1 MWLIGT
7 PDNTLQALSQ
17 SKNCPILYPVGQSA
31 ASQPIATNKEAPM
44 SDLYLKIVNTAAG
57 KTAAQ
62 TLGLPAP
69 VPLKR
74 LKRTDQPFIEGDIL
88 IGAAGGAK
96 AVATLGS
103 VLSAS
108 AANLHHASGNQRL
121 NDSAKAGNKAQP
133 LELGAD
139 IHQTF
144 SALVFD
150 ATGLRSPDDLRAL
163 YDFFHPTIK
172 KLGGNARVLVIG
184 QNPASCRKPPHA
196 AAQQALEG
204 FVRSVGKEIGK
215 KGSTANLLWMAP
227 GAEKQLDSSV
237 RFFLSP
243 RSAYVS
249 GQVVKIGKRESS
261 KATNPVAPLTGK
273 VALVTGASRGIGAAI
288 AETLARDGATVVG
301 LDIPPAMEELEKVT
315 SAINGKALACD
326 ITDAKAP
333 KLIGD
338 FLEEHFGGV
347 DLVIHNAGITRDKTL
362 GNMPEHF
369 WDMTIAVNLS
379 AEELID
385 EELIHR
391 ELLKEN
397 GRIVCISSI
406 SGIAGNF
413 GQTNYSTAKCG
424 VIGYVEAM
432 ARQVRN
438 GVTINAVAPGFIE
451 TQMTAAMPITL
462 REAGRRMNSL
472 SQGGQPVDVAETIAW
487 YCSPASNGVNG
498 NVVRVC
504 GQSLIGK

>member
-1 MWLIGT
+1 
-7 PDNTLQALSQ
+7 
-17 SKNCPILYPVGQSA
+17 
-31 ASQPIATNKEAPM
+31 M
-44 SDLYLKIVNTAAG
+44 SDLYLRIVNTPVG

-62 TLGLPAP
+62 SLGLPAP

-74 LKRTDQPFIEGDIL
+74 LKRTDQPFIEGDVL
-88 IGAAGGAK
+88 VGAASGGK
-96 AVATLGS
+96 AIAAIGS
-103 VLSAS
+103 TLSAS
-108 AANLHHASGNQRL
+108 ATTLHHASGNERL
-121 NDSAKAGNKAQP
+121 KDSSKAGNKARPMDLNSEIDQK
-133 LELGAD
+133 
-139 IHQTF
+139 F

-150 ATGLRSPDDLRAL
+150 ATGLKGPDDLRAL

-184 QNPASCRKPPHA
+184 QNPATCRKAPQA

-204 FVRSVGKEIGK
+204 FVRSIGKEIGK

-227 GAEKQLDSSV
+227 GAEQQLESSV
-237 RFFLSP
+237 RFFLSA

-249 GQVVKIGKRESS
+249 GQVVRIGKSDS
-261 KATNPVAPLTGK
+261 APATNPVAPLTGK

-288 AETLARDGATVVG
+288 AETLARDGATVIG
-301 LDIPPAMEELEKVT
+301 LDIPPAMEDLQRVT

-326 ITDAKAP
+326 ITDEKAP
-333 KLIGD
+333 TLIAD
-338 FLEEHFGGV
+338 YIDEHFGGV

-369 WDMTIAVNLS
+369 WDMTIAVNLT

-385 EELIHR
+385 EELAKR
-391 ELLKEN
+391 ELMKEN

-413 GQTNYSTAKCG
+413 GQTNYSTAKSG

-432 ARQVRN
+432 ARQLKK

-451 TQMTAAMPITL
+451 TQMTAAMPVTI

-487 YCSPASNGVNG
+487 YCSPASSGVNG

>member
-1 MWLIGT
+1 M
-7 PDNTLQALSQ
+7 P
-17 SKNCPILYPVGQSA
+17 
-31 ASQPIATNKEAPM
+31 
-44 SDLYLKIVNTAAG
+44 DLYLKFVNTPVG

-62 TLGLPAP
+62 SLGLPAP
-69 VPLKR
+69 IPLNR
-74 LKRTDQPFIEGDIL
+74 LRRPDQPFIEGDVL
-88 IGAAGGAK
+88 VGAGKGAK
-96 AVATLGS
+96 AIATLAGI
-103 VLSAS
+103 LNAS
-108 AANLHHASGNQRL
+108 AATVHHASGIDSL
-121 NDSAKAGNKAQP
+121 VDSAKAGNKAKA

-139 IHQTF
+139 NKPTF
-144 SALVFD
+144 SGLVFD
-150 ATGLRSPDDLRAL
+150 ATGLKNPDDLRAL

-172 KLGGNARVLVIG
+172 KLGRNARVVVVG
-184 QNPASCRKPPHA
+184 QNPSTCRKAPQA

-215 KGSTANLLWMAP
+215 KGATANLVWMAP
-227 GAEKQLDSSV
+227 GAEKQLDSTL

-249 GQVVKIGKRESS
+249 GQVVRIGKSAS
-261 KATNPVAPLTGK
+261 APTTSPVAPLTGK

-288 AETLARDGATVVG
+288 AETLARDGATVIG
-301 LDIPPAMEELEKVT
+301 LDIPPAMAELEKVT
-315 SAINGKALACD
+315 DAINGKALACD
-326 ITDAKAP
+326 ITDKAAP
-333 KLIGD
+333 KLIAD
-338 FLEEHFGGV
+338 FVQEHFGGI

-385 EELIHR
+385 EELMHR
-391 ELLKEN
+391 ELMREN

-413 GQTNYSTAKCG
+413 GQTNYSTAKSG

-432 ARQVRN
+432 AKQLKN
-438 GVTINAVAPGFIE
+438 GVTINAIAPGFIE
-451 TQMTAAMPITL
+451 TQMTAAMPITI

-472 SQGGQPVDVAETIAW
+472 SQGGLPIDVAEAIAW

>member
-1 MWLIGT
+1 
-7 PDNTLQALSQ
+7 
-17 SKNCPILYPVGQSA
+17 
-31 ASQPIATNKEAPM
+31 M
-44 SDLYLKIVNTAAG
+44 SDLYLRIVNTPVG

-62 TLGLPAP
+62 SLGLPAP

-88 IGAAGGAK
+88 IGAANGAK
-96 AVATLGS
+96 AVAAIGS
-103 VLSAS
+103 TLSAS
-108 AANLHHASGNQRL
+108 AANLFHASENESL
-121 NDSAKAGNKAQP
+121 KDSSKAGNKARP
-133 LELGAD
+133 LDLGSD
-139 IHQTF
+139 IDQKF

-150 ATGLRSPDDLRAL
+150 ATGLKGPDDLRAL
-163 YDFFHPTIK
+163 YDFFHPTIR
-172 KLGGNARVLVIG
+172 KLGSNARVLVIG
-184 QNPASCRKPPHA
+184 QNPASCRKPPNA

-237 RFFLSP
+237 RFFLSA

-249 GQVVKIGKRESS
+249 GQVVKIGKGNASP
-261 KATNPVAPLTGK
+261 ATNPVAPLTGK
-273 VALVTGASRGIGAAI
+273 IALVTGASRGIGAAI
-288 AETLARDGATVVG
+288 SETLARDGATVIG

-315 SAINGKALACD
+315 AAIKGKALACD
-326 ITDAKAP
+326 ITDDKAP
-333 KLIGD
+333 KLIAD
-338 FLEEHFGGV
+338 FIEEHFGGV

-362 GNMPEHF
+362 GSMPEHF
-369 WDMTIAVNLS
+369 WDMTIAVNLT

-385 EELIHR
+385 EELAKR
-391 ELLKEN
+391 ELMKEN

-432 ARQVRN
+432 ARQLKN
-438 GVTINAVAPGFIE
+438 GVTINAIAPGFIE
-451 TQMTAAMPITL
+451 TQMTAAMPVTI

-472 SQGGQPVDVAETIAW
+472 SQGGQPVDVAEAIAW
-487 YCSPASNGVNG
+487 YCSPASSGVNG
-498 NVVRVC
+498 NIVRVC

>member
-1 MWLIGT
+1 
-7 PDNTLQALSQ
+7 
-17 SKNCPILYPVGQSA
+17 
-31 ASQPIATNKEAPM
+31 M
-44 SDLYLKIVNTAAG
+44 SDLYLKFVNTPVG

-62 TLGLPAP
+62 TLGLPSP
-69 VPLKR
+69 ISLKR
-74 LKRTDQPFIEGDIL
+74 LQRTDQPFIEGDVL
-88 IGAAGGAK
+88 IGAGTGAK
-96 AVATLGS
+96 AIATLGGI
-103 VLSAS
+103 LNAS
-108 AANLHHASGNQRL
+108 AANLFHASGVDSL
-121 NDSAKAGNKAQP
+121 SDSAKAGNKSQA
-133 LELGAD
+133 LTLDSDTE
-139 IHQTF
+139 QTY

-150 ATGLRSPDDLRAL
+150 ATGLKSPDDLRAL

-172 KLGGNARVLVIG
+172 KLGRNARVLVIG
-184 QNPASCRKPPHA
+184 QTPASCRKAPQA

-204 FVRSVGKEIGK
+204 FVRSVGKEVGK

-227 GAEKQLDSSV
+227 GAEKQLESTV

-249 GQVVKIGKRESS
+249 GQVVRIGKNTT
-261 KATNPVAPLTGK
+261 APTTNPVAPLTGK

-288 AETLARDGATVVG
+288 AETLARDGASVIG
-301 LDIPPAMEELEKVT
+301 LDIPPAMAELEKVT
-315 SAINGKALACD
+315 NAIEGKALACD
-326 ITDAKAP
+326 ITDAAAP
-333 KLIGD
+333 KLIAD
-338 FLEEHFGGV
+338 FIEQHYGGI
-347 DLVIHNAGITRDKTL
+347 DLVVHNAGITRDKTL

-385 EELIHR
+385 EELNQR
-391 ELLKEN
+391 QLLREN

-413 GQTNYSTAKCG
+413 GQTNYSTAKSG

-432 ARQVRN
+432 ARQLKN
-438 GVTINAVAPGFIE
+438 GVTINAIAPGFIE
-451 TQMTAAMPITL
+451 TQMTAAMPITI

-472 SQGGQPVDVAETIAW
+472 AQGGQPIDVAEAIAW
-487 YCSPASNGVNG
+487 YCNPGSGGVNG

>member
-1 MWLIGT
+1 
-7 PDNTLQALSQ
+7 
-17 SKNCPILYPVGQSA
+17 
-31 ASQPIATNKEAPM
+31 M
-44 SDLYLKIVNTAAG
+44 SDLYLKLVNTPVG

-62 TLGLPAP
+62 TLGLPSP

-74 LKRTDQPFIEGDIL
+74 LKRLDQPFIEGAVL
-88 IGAAGGAK
+88 IGAGPGGK
-96 AVATLGS
+96 AVSTLGGI
-103 VLSAS
+103 LGAS
-108 AANLHHASGNQRL
+108 AATLHHASGASSL
-121 NDSAKAGNKAQP
+121 NDSAKAGNKAKA
-133 LELGAD
+133 LDLGED
-139 IHQTF
+139 IEQTF
-144 SALVFD
+144 AALIFD
-150 ATGLRSPDDLRAL
+150 ATGLKNPDDLRAL

-172 KLGGNARVLVIG
+172 KLGRNARVLVVG
-184 QNPASCRKPPHA
+184 QNPASCRKAPQA

-215 KGSTANLLWMAP
+215 KGSTANLIWIAP
-227 GAEKQLDSSV
+227 GAEKHLDSTV
-237 RFFLSP
+237 RFFLSA

-249 GQVVKIGKRESS
+249 GQVVRIGKSS
-261 KATNPVAPLTGK
+261 AAPTTNPVAPLTGK

-288 AETLARDGATVVG
+288 AQTLARDGATVIG
-301 LDIPPAMEELEKVT
+301 LDIPPAMSELQKVT
-315 SAINGKALACD
+315 DAINGKALACD
-326 ITDAKAP
+326 ITDKAAP
-333 KLIGD
+333 KLIAD
-338 FLEEHFGGV
+338 FIREHFEGI

-385 EELIHR
+385 EELAQR
-391 ELLKEN
+391 ELLREN

-413 GQTNYSTAKCG
+413 GQTNYSTAKSG

-432 ARQVRN
+432 AKQLKN
-438 GVTINAVAPGFIE
+438 GITINAIAPGFIE
-451 TQMTAAMPITL
+451 TQMTAAMPMTL

-472 SQGGQPVDVAETIAW
+472 AQGGQPIDVAEAIAW
-487 YCSPASNGVNG
+487 YCNPASNGVTG

>member
-1 MWLIGT
+1 
-7 PDNTLQALSQ
+7 
-17 SKNCPILYPVGQSA
+17 
-31 ASQPIATNKEAPM
+31 M
-44 SDLYLKIVNTAAG
+44 SDLYLKFVNTPLG

-62 TLGLPAP
+62 SLGLPAP
-69 VPLKR
+69 IPLNR
-74 LKRTDQPFIEGDIL
+74 LKRPDQPFIEGDVL
-88 IGAAGGAK
+88 VGAGNGAK
-96 AVATLGS
+96 AIATLGGI
-103 VLSAS
+103 LNAS
-108 AANLHHASGNQRL
+108 AAKVHHASGIDSL
-121 NDSAKAGNKAQP
+121 SDSAKAGNKAKA
-133 LELGAD
+133 LELG
-139 IHQTF
+139 QGTKPTF
-144 SALVFD
+144 SALIFD
-150 ATGLRSPDDLRAL
+150 ATGLKKPDDLRAL

-172 KLGGNARVLVIG
+172 KLGRNARVLVVG
-184 QNPASCRKPPHA
+184 QNPATCRKAPQA

-204 FVRSVGKEIGK
+204 FVRSVGKEVGK
-215 KGSTANLLWMAP
+215 KGSTANLVWMAP
-227 GAEKQLDSSV
+227 GAEKQLDSTV

-249 GQVVKIGKRESS
+249 GQVVRIGKSAAAPTIS
-261 KATNPVAPLTGK
+261 PAAPLTGK

-288 AETLARDGATVVG
+288 AQTLARDGATVIG
-301 LDIPPAMEELEKVT
+301 LDIPPAMAELEQVT
-315 SAINGKALACD
+315 DAINGKALACD
-326 ITDAKAP
+326 ITDKAAP
-333 KLIGD
+333 KLIAD
-338 FLEEHFGGV
+338 FVQEHFDGI

-385 EELIHR
+385 EELMHR
-391 ELLKEN
+391 ELMREN

-413 GQTNYSTAKCG
+413 GQTNYSTAKSG

-432 ARQVRN
+432 AKQLKN
-438 GVTINAVAPGFIE
+438 GVTINAIAPGFIE
-451 TQMTAAMPITL
+451 TQMTAAMPITI

-472 SQGGQPVDVAETIAW
+472 SQGGQPIDVAEAIAW